1 MPLGCKRRKLRTI
14 ALKESA
20 RLGGLAA
27 TEEAV
32 ARLQLRDEGRHPP
45 RDLTIDP
52 VELTLDL
59 TARLLHAGEFSE
71 AIGPRGH
78 VTTLPLQPMKLD
90 GPP

>member
-1 MPLGCKRRKLRTI
+1 
-14 ALKESA
+14 
-20 RLGGLAA
+20 
-27 TEEAV
+27 V

-59 TARLLHAGEFSE
+59 TARLLHAGELGE
-71 AIGPRGH
+71 AIGARGH
-78 VTTLPLQPMKLD
+78 VTALPLQPMKLD